1 MGSASA
7 MMGFESMSS
16 GAGLALRGEMGRGAA
31 GGFSGGAE
39 HPVNANNPNRS
50 MRLSIAEVSA
60 I

>member
-1 MGSASA
+1 VV
-7 MMGFESMSS
+7 GFESMSS

-50 MRLSIAEVSA
+50 MRLSITEVSA

>member
-1 MGSASA
+1 
-7 MMGFESMSS
+7 MSS
-16 GAGLALRGEMGRGAA
+16 GAGLALRGEMGRRAAVGAARGAA